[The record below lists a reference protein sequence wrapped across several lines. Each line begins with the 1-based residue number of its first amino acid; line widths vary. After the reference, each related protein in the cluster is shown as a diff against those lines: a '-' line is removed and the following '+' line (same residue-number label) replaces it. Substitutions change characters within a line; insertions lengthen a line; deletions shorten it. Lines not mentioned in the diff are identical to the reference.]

1 MSYQTSIHFDPTAL
15 LIIKNEIDNSIKLV
29 ETAVNTLAEEQALP
43 FGIDDALN
51 QFEQCT
57 QVLKLIDMPHLAQIT
72 QYSAELMRQI
82 MAQPQQIKTSDV
94 IALSEGTTML
104 KRYIEFICL
113 REVKVPQFL
122 IDTLN
127 RLEKALGKPIT
138 KEGQT
143 IQPLLDCITPSFNL
157 PLAPSL
163 EQSQYIHQ
171 LYKLCLNKLIKQAE
185 TPLDLQGIKLVG
197 VYLAGLATNQPSQQ
211 YWQLVNVGLGHIDE
225 LLITEARLRTLI
237 QIETNIGKFLN
248 QPATF
253 QSNIADLADILSI
266 CISQEDDLSQHIR
279 EQLNIGDE
287 LLSDTQLQVL
297 SRHLYGPDYETV
309 HTISQLMTDEMAQI
323 RNEIEYNHQNM
334 SAEKM
339 QELQQ
344 KLNQLAN
351 VFKVLN
357 LNEAAKEL
365 DQQAEKLSQPNTLTD
380 ATSIQQLMNSILASM
395 NSIGILERNYTSS
408 RLQLRVNNMQISLDR
423 LDEAHKALIVETKT
437 LIDTLTQTLSLYAQD
452 PTAHNLE
459 ALPVYLNELSGAA
472 LFLGSSKQQTA
483 LLGAAHFAQYRL
495 SQNESFDA
503 EHVNCILNVV
513 AGLDLLVDNLKNKQ
527 PVLQSMFDVA
537 LSSSQ
542 RLQITAAA

>member
-57 QVLKLIDMPHLAQIT
+57 QVLALIDMPHLSQIT
-72 QYSAELMRQI
+72 QYSAELMRKI

-122 IDTLN
+122 LDTLN
-127 RLEKALGKPIT
+127 RLEKTLGKPIT

-143 IQPLLDCITPSFNL
+143 IQPLLDCITPNFNL
-157 PLAPSL
+157 PQAPSL
-163 EQSQYIHQ
+163 EKSQYIHQ

-197 VYLAGLATNQPSQQ
+197 VYLAGMASNLPSQQ
-211 YWQLVNVGLGHIDE
+211 YWQLVNVGLSHIEE

-237 QIETNIGKFLN
+237 QVETNIGKFLA
-248 QPATF
+248 QQSAY
-253 QSNIADLADILSI
+253 QSNLSDLADILSI
-266 CISQEDDLSQHIR
+266 CISQEDDVSQHIR

-297 SRHLYGPDYETV
+297 SRHLYGPDYETI
-309 HTISQLMTDEMAQI
+309 HTISQLMTNEMAQI

-334 SAEKM
+334 STQKT
-339 QELQQ
+339 QELQL

-365 DQQAEKLSQPNTLTD
+365 IQQAEKLSQSNTLTD
-380 ATSIQQLMNSILASM
+380 VASVQQLMNSILASM

-408 RLQLRVNNMQISLDR
+408 RLQLRVNNMHISLDR
-423 LDEAHKALIVETKT
+423 LDEAHKALLTETKT
-437 LIDTLTQTLSLYAQD
+437 LIETLTQTLSLYVQD
-452 PTAHNLE
+452 PASHSLQ
-459 ALPVYLNELSGAA
+459 ALPEYLKELSGAA
-472 LFLGSSKQQTA
+472 LFLGSSAQQTA
-483 LLGAAHFAQYRL
+483 LLTAANFAQKRL
-495 SQNESFDA
+495 DQNLALDA
-503 EHVNCILNVV
+503 EQVNCILNVV

-542 RLQITAAA
+542 QLQNIAA

>member
-57 QVLKLIDMPHLAQIT
+57 QVLALIDMPHLSQIT
-72 QYSAELMRQI
+72 QYSAELMRKI

-94 IALSEGTTML
+94 VALSEGTTML

-122 IDTLN
+122 LDTLN
-127 RLEKALGKPIT
+127 RLEKTLGKPIT

-143 IQPLLDCITPSFNL
+143 IQPLLDCITPNFNL
-157 PLAPSL
+157 PQAPSL
-163 EQSQYIHQ
+163 EKSQYIHQ

-197 VYLAGLATNQPSQQ
+197 VYLAGMASNLPSQQ
-211 YWQLVNVGLGHIDE
+211 YWQLVNVGLSHIDE

-237 QIETNIGKFLN
+237 QVETNIGKFLA
-248 QPATF
+248 QQSAY
-253 QSNIADLADILSI
+253 QSNLSDLADILSI
-266 CISQEDDLSQHIR
+266 CISQEDDVSQHIR

-297 SRHLYGPDYETV
+297 SRHLYGPDYETI
-309 HTISQLMTDEMAQI
+309 HTISQLMTNEMAQI

-334 SAEKM
+334 STEKT
-339 QELQQ
+339 QELQL

-365 DQQAEKLSQPNTLTD
+365 IQQAEKLSQSNTLTD
-380 ATSIQQLMNSILASM
+380 VASVQQLMNSILASM

-408 RLQLRVNNMQISLDR
+408 RLQLRVNNMHISLDR
-423 LDEAHKALIVETKT
+423 LDEAHKALLTETKT
-437 LIDTLTQTLSLYAQD
+437 LIETLTQTLSLYVQD
-452 PTAHNLE
+452 SASHSLQ
-459 ALPVYLNELSGAA
+459 ALPEYLKELSGAA
-472 LFLGSSKQQTA
+472 LFLGNSAQQTA
-483 LLGAAHFAQYRL
+483 LLTAANFAQNRL
-495 SQNESFDA
+495 NQNLALDA
-503 EHVNCILNVV
+503 EQVNCILNVV

-542 RLQITAAA
+542 QLQNIAA

>member
-57 QVLKLIDMPHLAQIT
+57 QVLALIDMPHLSQIT
-72 QYSAELMRQI
+72 EYSAELMRKI

-94 IALSEGTTML
+94 VALSEGTTML

-122 IDTLN
+122 LDTLN
-127 RLEKALGKPIT
+127 RLEKTLGKPIT

-143 IQPLLDCITPSFNL
+143 IQPLLDCITPNFNL
-157 PLAPSL
+157 PQAPSL

-197 VYLAGLATNQPSQQ
+197 VYLAGMASNLPSQQ
-211 YWQLVNVGLGHIDE
+211 YWQLVNVGLSHIEE

-237 QIETNIGKFLN
+237 QVETNIGKFLA
-248 QPATF
+248 QQSAY
-253 QSNIADLADILSI
+253 QSNLSDLADILSI
-266 CISQEDDLSQHIR
+266 CISQEDDVSQHIR

-297 SRHLYGPDYETV
+297 SRHLYGPDYETI
-309 HTISQLMTDEMAQI
+309 HTISQLMTNEMAQI

-334 SAEKM
+334 STEKT
-339 QELQQ
+339 QELQL

-365 DQQAEKLSQPNTLTD
+365 IQQAEKLSQSNTLTD
-380 ATSIQQLMNSILASM
+380 VASVQQLMNSILASM

-408 RLQLRVNNMQISLDR
+408 RLQLRVNNMHISLDR
-423 LDEAHKALIVETKT
+423 LDEAHKALLTETKT
-437 LIDTLTQTLSLYAQD
+437 LIETLTQTLSLYVQD
-452 PTAHNLE
+452 PASHSLQ
-459 ALPVYLNELSGAA
+459 ALPDYLKELSGAA
-472 LFLGSSKQQTA
+472 LFLGNSAQQTA
-483 LLGAAHFAQYRL
+483 LLTAANFAQNRL
-495 SQNESFDA
+495 NQNLALDA
-503 EHVNCILNVV
+503 EQVNCILNVV

-542 RLQITAAA
+542 QLQNIAA

>member
-57 QVLKLIDMPHLAQIT
+57 QVLALIDMPHLSQIT
-72 QYSAELMRQI
+72 QYSAELMRKI

-94 IALSEGTTML
+94 VALSEGTTML

-122 IDTLN
+122 LDTLN
-127 RLEKALGKPIT
+127 RLEKTLGKPIT

-143 IQPLLDCITPSFNL
+143 IQPLLDCITPNFNL
-157 PLAPSL
+157 PQAPSL
-163 EQSQYIHQ
+163 EKSQYIHQ

-197 VYLAGLATNQPSQQ
+197 VYLAGMASNLPSQQ
-211 YWQLVNVGLGHIDE
+211 YWQLVNVGLSHIEE

-237 QIETNIGKFLN
+237 QVETNIGKFLA
-248 QPATF
+248 QQSAY
-253 QSNIADLADILSI
+253 QSNLSDLADILSI
-266 CISQEDDLSQHIR
+266 CISQEDDVSQHIR

-297 SRHLYGPDYETV
+297 SRHLYGPDYETI
-309 HTISQLMTDEMAQI
+309 HTISQLMTNEMAQI

-334 SAEKM
+334 STQKT
-339 QELQQ
+339 QELQL

-365 DQQAEKLSQPNTLTD
+365 IQQAEKLSQSNTLTD
-380 ATSIQQLMNSILASM
+380 VASVQQLMNSILASM

-408 RLQLRVNNMQISLDR
+408 RLQLRVNNMHISLDR
-423 LDEAHKALIVETKT
+423 LDEAHKALLTETKT
-437 LIDTLTQTLSLYAQD
+437 LIETLTQTLSLYVQD
-452 PTAHNLE
+452 PASHSLQ
-459 ALPVYLNELSGAA
+459 ALPEYLKELSGAA
-472 LFLGSSKQQTA
+472 LFLGSSAQQTA
-483 LLGAAHFAQYRL
+483 LLTAANFAQNRL
-495 SQNESFDA
+495 NQNLALDA
-503 EHVNCILNVV
+503 EQVNCILNVV

-542 RLQITAAA
+542 QLQNIAA

>member
-57 QVLKLIDMPHLAQIT
+57 QVLALIDMPHLSQIT
-72 QYSAELMRQI
+72 KYSAELMRKI

-94 IALSEGTTML
+94 VTLSEGTTML
-104 KRYIEFICL
+104 KRYIEFISL

-122 IDTLN
+122 LDTLN
-127 RLEKALGKPIT
+127 RLEKTLGKPIT

-143 IQPLLDCITPSFNL
+143 IQPLLDCITPNFNL
-157 PLAPSL
+157 PQAPSL
-163 EQSQYIHQ
+163 EKSQYIHQ

-197 VYLAGLATNQPSQQ
+197 VYLASMASNLPSQQ
-211 YWQLVNVGLGHIDE
+211 YWQLVNVGLSHIEE

-237 QIETNIGKFLN
+237 QVETNIGKFLA
-248 QPATF
+248 QQSAY
-253 QSNIADLADILSI
+253 QSNLSDLADILSI
-266 CISQEDDLSQHIR
+266 CISQEDDVSQHIR

-297 SRHLYGPDYETV
+297 SRHLYGPDYETI
-309 HTISQLMTDEMAQI
+309 HTISQLMTNEMAQI

-334 SAEKM
+334 STQKT
-339 QELQQ
+339 QELQL

-365 DQQAEKLSQPNTLTD
+365 IQQAEKLSQSNTLTD
-380 ATSIQQLMNSILASM
+380 VASVQRLMNSILASM

-408 RLQLRVNNMQISLDR
+408 RLQLRVNNMHISLDR
-423 LDEAHKALIVETKT
+423 LDEAHKALLTEIKT
-437 LIDTLTQTLSLYAQD
+437 LIETLTQTLSLYVQD
-452 PTAHNLE
+452 PASHSLQ
-459 ALPVYLNELSGAA
+459 ALPEYLKELSGAA
-472 LFLGSSKQQTA
+472 LFLGSSAQQTA
-483 LLGAAHFAQYRL
+483 LLTAANFAQNRL
-495 SQNESFDA
+495 NQNLALDA
-503 EHVNCILNVV
+503 EQVNCILNVV

-542 RLQITAAA
+542 QLQNIAA

>member
-57 QVLKLIDMPHLAQIT
+57 QVLALIDMPHLSQIT
-72 QYSAELMRQI
+72 EYSAELMRKI

-94 IALSEGTTML
+94 VALSEGTTML

-122 IDTLN
+122 LDTLN
-127 RLEKALGKPIT
+127 RLEKTLGKPIT

-143 IQPLLDCITPSFNL
+143 IQPLLDCITPNFNL
-157 PLAPSL
+157 PQAPSL
-163 EQSQYIHQ
+163 EKSQYIHQ

-197 VYLAGLATNQPSQQ
+197 VYLAGMASNLPSQQ
-211 YWQLVNVGLGHIDE
+211 YWQLVNVGLSHIEE

-237 QIETNIGKFLN
+237 QVETNIGKFLA
-248 QPATF
+248 QQSAY
-253 QSNIADLADILSI
+253 QSNLSDLADILSI
-266 CISQEDDLSQHIR
+266 CISQEDDVSQHIR

-297 SRHLYGPDYETV
+297 SRHLYGPDYETI
-309 HTISQLMTDEMAQI
+309 HTISQLMTNEMAQI

-334 SAEKM
+334 STQKT
-339 QELQQ
+339 QELQL

-365 DQQAEKLSQPNTLTD
+365 IQQAEKLSQSNTLTD
-380 ATSIQQLMNSILASM
+380 VASVQQLMNSILASM

-408 RLQLRVNNMQISLDR
+408 RLQLRVNNMHISLDR
-423 LDEAHKALIVETKT
+423 LDEAHKALLTETKT
-437 LIDTLTQTLSLYAQD
+437 LIETLTQTLSLYVQD
-452 PTAHNLE
+452 PASHSLQ
-459 ALPVYLNELSGAA
+459 ALPEYLKELSGAA
-472 LFLGSSKQQTA
+472 AFLGNSAQQTA
-483 LLGAAHFAQYRL
+483 LLTAANFAQNRL
-495 SQNESFDA
+495 NQNLALDA
-503 EHVNCILNVV
+503 EQVNCILNVV

-542 RLQITAAA
+542 QLQNIAA

>member
-157 PLAPSL
+157 PQAPSL

-185 TPLDLQGIKLVG
+185 TQLDLQGIKLVG

-248 QPATF
+248 QPSTF
-253 QSNIADLADILSI
+253 HSNIADLADILSI

-334 SAEKM
+334 SAEKT

-423 LDEAHKALIVETKT
+423 LDEAHKALIIETKT

-472 LFLGSSKQQTA
+472 LFLGSSTQQTA

>member
-57 QVLKLIDMPHLAQIT
+57 QVLALIDMPHLSQIT
-72 QYSAELMRQI
+72 QYSAELMRKI

-94 IALSEGTTML
+94 VALSEGTTML
-104 KRYIEFICL
+104 KRYIEFISL

-122 IDTLN
+122 LDTLN
-127 RLEKALGKPIT
+127 RLEKTLGKPIT

-143 IQPLLDCITPSFNL
+143 IQPLLECITPNFNL
-157 PLAPSL
+157 PQAPSL
-163 EQSQYIHQ
+163 EKSQYIHQ
-171 LYKLCLNKLIKQAE
+171 LYKLCLNKLIKQTE

-197 VYLAGLATNQPSQQ
+197 VYLAGMASNLPSQQ
-211 YWQLVNVGLGHIDE
+211 YWQLVNVGLSHIEE

-237 QIETNIGKFLN
+237 QVETNIGKFLA
-248 QPATF
+248 QQSAY
-253 QSNIADLADILSI
+253 QSNLSDLADILSI
-266 CISQEDDLSQHIR
+266 CISQEDDVSQHIR

-297 SRHLYGPDYETV
+297 SRHLYGPDYETI
-309 HTISQLMTDEMAQI
+309 HTISQLMTNEMAQI

-334 SAEKM
+334 STEKT
-339 QELQQ
+339 QELQL

-365 DQQAEKLSQPNTLTD
+365 IQQAEKLSQSNTLTD
-380 ATSIQQLMNSILASM
+380 AASVQQLMNSILASM

-408 RLQLRVNNMQISLDR
+408 RLQLRVNNMHISLDR
-423 LDEAHKALIVETKT
+423 LDEAHKALLTETKT
-437 LIDTLTQTLSLYAQD
+437 LIETLTQTLSLYVQD
-452 PTAHNLE
+452 PASHSLQ
-459 ALPVYLNELSGAA
+459 ALPEYLKELSGAA
-472 LFLGSSKQQTA
+472 LFLGSSAQQTA
-483 LLGAAHFAQYRL
+483 LLTAANFAQNRL
-495 SQNESFDA
+495 NQNLALDA
-503 EHVNCILNVV
+503 EQVNCILNVV

-542 RLQITAAA
+542 QLQNIAA

>member
-57 QVLKLIDMPHLAQIT
+57 QVLALIDMPHLSQIT
-72 QYSAELMRQI
+72 EYSAELMRKI

-94 IALSEGTTML
+94 VALSEGTTML
-104 KRYIEFICL
+104 KRYIEFISL

-122 IDTLN
+122 LDTLN
-127 RLEKALGKPIT
+127 RLEKTLGKPIT

-143 IQPLLDCITPSFNL
+143 IQPLLDCITPNFNL
-157 PLAPSL
+157 PQAPSL
-163 EQSQYIHQ
+163 EKSQYIHQ

-197 VYLAGLATNQPSQQ
+197 VYLAGMASNLPSQQ
-211 YWQLVNVGLGHIDE
+211 YWQLVNVGLSHIEE

-237 QIETNIGKFLN
+237 QVETNIGKFLA
-248 QPATF
+248 QQSAY
-253 QSNIADLADILSI
+253 QSNLSDLADILSI
-266 CISQEDDLSQHIR
+266 CISQEDDVSQHIR

-297 SRHLYGPDYETV
+297 SRHLYGPDYETI
-309 HTISQLMTDEMAQI
+309 HTISQLMTNEMAQI

-334 SAEKM
+334 STQKT
-339 QELQQ
+339 QELQL

-365 DQQAEKLSQPNTLTD
+365 IQQAEKLSQSNTLTD
-380 ATSIQQLMNSILASM
+380 VASVQQLMNSILASM

-408 RLQLRVNNMQISLDR
+408 RLQLRVNNMHISLDR
-423 LDEAHKALIVETKT
+423 LDEAHKALLTETKT
-437 LIDTLTQTLSLYAQD
+437 LIETLTQTLSLYVQD
-452 PTAHNLE
+452 PASHSLQ
-459 ALPVYLNELSGAA
+459 ALPEYLKELSGAA
-472 LFLGSSKQQTA
+472 LFLGSSAQQTA
-483 LLGAAHFAQYRL
+483 LLTAANFAQNRL
-495 SQNESFDA
+495 NQNLALDA
-503 EHVNCILNVV
+503 EQVNCILNVV

-542 RLQITAAA
+542 QLQNIAA

>member
-57 QVLKLIDMPHLAQIT
+57 QVLALIDMPHLSQIT
-72 QYSAELMRQI
+72 QYSAELMRKI

-94 IALSEGTTML
+94 VALSEGTTML

-122 IDTLN
+122 LDTLN

-143 IQPLLDCITPSFNL
+143 IQPLLDCITPNFNL
-157 PLAPSL
+157 PQAPSL
-163 EQSQYIHQ
+163 EKSQYIHQ

-197 VYLAGLATNQPSQQ
+197 VYLAGMASNLPSQQ
-211 YWQLVNVGLGHIDE
+211 YWQLVNVGLSHIEE

-237 QIETNIGKFLN
+237 QVETNIGKFLA
-248 QPATF
+248 QQSAY
-253 QSNIADLADILSI
+253 QSNLSDLADILSI
-266 CISQEDDLSQHIR
+266 CISQEDDVSQHIR

-297 SRHLYGPDYETV
+297 SRHLYGPDYETI
-309 HTISQLMTDEMAQI
+309 HTISQLMTNEMAQI

-334 SAEKM
+334 STQKT
-339 QELQQ
+339 QELQL

-365 DQQAEKLSQPNTLTD
+365 IQQAEKLSQSNTLTD
-380 ATSIQQLMNSILASM
+380 VASVQQLMNSILASM

-408 RLQLRVNNMQISLDR
+408 RLQLRVNNMHISLDR
-423 LDEAHKALIVETKT
+423 LDEAHKALLTETKT
-437 LIDTLTQTLSLYAQD
+437 LIETLTQTLSLYVQD
-452 PTAHNLE
+452 PASHSLQ
-459 ALPVYLNELSGAA
+459 ALPEYLKELAGAA
-472 LFLGSSKQQTA
+472 QFLGNSAQQTA
-483 LLGAAHFAQYRL
+483 LLTAANFAQKRL
-495 SQNESFDA
+495 DQNLALDA
-503 EHVNCILNVV
+503 EQVNCILNVV

-542 RLQITAAA
+542 QLQNIAA

>member
-57 QVLKLIDMPHLAQIT
+57 QVLALIDMPHLSQIT
-72 QYSAELMRQI
+72 EYSAELMRKI

-94 IALSEGTTML
+94 VTLSEGTTML
-104 KRYIEFICL
+104 KRYIEFISL

-122 IDTLN
+122 LDTLN

-143 IQPLLDCITPSFNL
+143 IQPLLECITPNFNL
-157 PLAPSL
+157 PQAPSL
-163 EQSQYIHQ
+163 EKSQYIHQ

-197 VYLAGLATNQPSQQ
+197 VYLAGMASNLPSQQ
-211 YWQLVNVGLGHIDE
+211 YWQLVNVGLSHIEE

-237 QIETNIGKFLN
+237 QVETNIGKFLA
-248 QPATF
+248 QPSTY
-253 QSNIADLADILSI
+253 QSNLSDLADILSI
-266 CISQEDDLSQHIR
+266 CISQEDDVSQHIR

-297 SRHLYGPDYETV
+297 SRHLYGPDYETI
-309 HTISQLMTDEMAQI
+309 HTISQLMTNEMAQI

-334 SAEKM
+334 STEKT
-339 QELQQ
+339 QELQL

-365 DQQAEKLSQPNTLTD
+365 IQQAEKLSQSNTLTD
-380 ATSIQQLMNSILASM
+380 VASVQQLMNSILASM

-408 RLQLRVNNMQISLDR
+408 RLQLRVNNMHISLDR
-423 LDEAHKALIVETKT
+423 LDEAHKALLTETKT
-437 LIDTLTQTLSLYAQD
+437 LIETLTQTLSLYVQD
-452 PTAHNLE
+452 PASHSLQ
-459 ALPVYLNELSGAA
+459 ALPEYLKELSGAA
-472 LFLGSSKQQTA
+472 LFLGSSAQQTA
-483 LLGAAHFAQYRL
+483 LLTAANFAQNRL
-495 SQNESFDA
+495 NQNLALDA
-503 EHVNCILNVV
+503 EQVNCILNVV

-542 RLQITAAA
+542 QLQNIAA

>member
-57 QVLKLIDMPHLAQIT
+57 QVLALIDMPHLSQIT
-72 QYSAELMRQI
+72 EYSAELMRKI
-82 MAQPQQIKTSDV
+82 MDQPQQIKTSDV
-94 IALSEGTTML
+94 VALSEGTTML

-122 IDTLN
+122 LDTLN
-127 RLEKALGKPIT
+127 RLEKTLGKPIT

-143 IQPLLDCITPSFNL
+143 IQPLLDCITPNFNL
-157 PLAPSL
+157 PQAPSL
-163 EQSQYIHQ
+163 EKSQYIHQ

-197 VYLAGLATNQPSQQ
+197 VYLAGMASNLPSQQ
-211 YWQLVNVGLGHIDE
+211 YWQLVNVGLSHIDE

-237 QIETNIGKFLN
+237 QVETNIGKFLA
-248 QPATF
+248 QPSAY
-253 QSNIADLADILSI
+253 QSNLSDLADILSI
-266 CISQEDDLSQHIR
+266 CISQEDDVSQHIR

-297 SRHLYGPDYETV
+297 SRHLYGPDYETI
-309 HTISQLMTDEMAQI
+309 HTISQLMTNEMAQI

-334 SAEKM
+334 STQKT
-339 QELQQ
+339 QELQL

-365 DQQAEKLSQPNTLTD
+365 IQQAEKLSQSNTLTD
-380 ATSIQQLMNSILASM
+380 VASVQQLMNSILASM

-408 RLQLRVNNMQISLDR
+408 RLQLRVNNMHISLDR
-423 LDEAHKALIVETKT
+423 LDEAHKALLTETKT
-437 LIDTLTQTLSLYAQD
+437 LIETLTQTLSLYVQD
-452 PTAHNLE
+452 PAAHSLE
-459 ALPVYLNELSGAA
+459 ALPEYLKELAGAA
-472 LFLGSSKQQTA
+472 QFLGNSAQQTA
-483 LLGAAHFAQYRL
+483 LLTAANFAQKRL
-495 SQNESFDA
+495 DQNLALDA
-503 EHVNCILNVV
+503 EQVNCILNVV

-542 RLQITAAA
+542 QLQNIAA

>member
-57 QVLKLIDMPHLAQIT
+57 QVLALIDMPHLSQIT
-72 QYSAELMRQI
+72 QYSAELMRKI

-94 IALSEGTTML
+94 VTLSEGTTML
-104 KRYIEFICL
+104 KRYIEFISL

-122 IDTLN
+122 LDTLN
-127 RLEKALGKPIT
+127 RLEKTLGKPIT

-143 IQPLLDCITPSFNL
+143 IQPLLDCITPNFNL
-157 PLAPSL
+157 PQAPSL
-163 EQSQYIHQ
+163 EKSQYIHQ
-171 LYKLCLNKLIKQAE
+171 LYKLCLNKLIKQTE

-197 VYLAGLATNQPSQQ
+197 VYLAGMASNLPSQQ
-211 YWQLVNVGLGHIDE
+211 YWQLVNVGLSHIDE

-237 QIETNIGKFLN
+237 QVETNIGKFLA
-248 QPATF
+248 QQSAY
-253 QSNIADLADILSI
+253 QSNLSDLADILSI
-266 CISQEDDLSQHIR
+266 CISQEDDVSQHIR

-297 SRHLYGPDYETV
+297 SRHLYGPDYETI
-309 HTISQLMTDEMAQI
+309 HTISQLMTNEMAQI

-334 SAEKM
+334 STEKT
-339 QELQQ
+339 QELQL

-365 DQQAEKLSQPNTLTD
+365 IQQAEKLSQSNTLTD
-380 ATSIQQLMNSILASM
+380 VASVQQLMNSILASM

-408 RLQLRVNNMQISLDR
+408 RLQLRVNNMHISLDR
-423 LDEAHKALIVETKT
+423 LDEAHKALLTETKT
-437 LIDTLTQTLSLYAQD
+437 LIETLTQTLSLYVQD
-452 PTAHNLE
+452 PASHSLQ
-459 ALPVYLNELSGAA
+459 ALPEYLKELSGAA
-472 LFLGSSKQQTA
+472 LFLGSSAQQTA
-483 LLGAAHFAQYRL
+483 LLTAANFAQNRL
-495 SQNESFDA
+495 NQNLALDA
-503 EHVNCILNVV
+503 EQVNCILNVV

-542 RLQITAAA
+542 QLQNIAA

>member
-57 QVLKLIDMPHLAQIT
+57 QVLALIDMPHLSQIT
-72 QYSAELMRQI
+72 KYSAELMRKI

-94 IALSEGTTML
+94 VALSEGTTML
-104 KRYIEFICL
+104 KRYIEFISL

-122 IDTLN
+122 LDTLN
-127 RLEKALGKPIT
+127 RLEKTLGKPIT

-143 IQPLLDCITPSFNL
+143 IQPLLDCITPNFNL
-157 PLAPSL
+157 PQAPSL
-163 EQSQYIHQ
+163 EKSQYIHQ
-171 LYKLCLNKLIKQAE
+171 LYKLCLNKLIKQTE

-197 VYLAGLATNQPSQQ
+197 VYLAGMASNLPSQQ
-211 YWQLVNVGLGHIDE
+211 YWQLVNVGLSHIEE

-237 QIETNIGKFLN
+237 QVETNIGKFLA
-248 QPATF
+248 QQSAY
-253 QSNIADLADILSI
+253 QSNLSDLADILSI
-266 CISQEDDLSQHIR
+266 CISQEDDVSQHIR

-297 SRHLYGPDYETV
+297 SRHLYGPDYETI
-309 HTISQLMTDEMAQI
+309 HTISQLMTNEMAQI

-334 SAEKM
+334 STQKT
-339 QELQQ
+339 QELQL

-365 DQQAEKLSQPNTLTD
+365 IQQAEKLSQSNTLTD
-380 ATSIQQLMNSILASM
+380 VASVQQLMNSILASM

-408 RLQLRVNNMQISLDR
+408 RLQLRVNNMHISLDR
-423 LDEAHKALIVETKT
+423 LDEAHKALLTETKT
-437 LIDTLTQTLSLYAQD
+437 LIETLTQTLSLYVQD
-452 PTAHNLE
+452 PASHSLQ
-459 ALPVYLNELSGAA
+459 ALPEYLKELSGAA
-472 LFLGSSKQQTA
+472 AFLGNSAQQTA
-483 LLGAAHFAQYRL
+483 LLTAANFAQNRL
-495 SQNESFDA
+495 NQNLALDA
-503 EHVNCILNVV
+503 EQVNCILNVV

-542 RLQITAAA
+542 QLQNIAA

>member
-57 QVLKLIDMPHLAQIT
+57 QVLALIDMPHLSQIT
-72 QYSAELMRQI
+72 QYSAELMRKI
-82 MAQPQQIKTSDV
+82 MAQPQQIQTNDV

-122 IDTLN
+122 LDTLN
-127 RLEKALGKPIT
+127 RLEKALGKPLT

-143 IQPLLDCITPSFNL
+143 VQPLLEFITPSFNL
-157 PLAPSL
+157 PQAPSL

-171 LYKLCLNKLIKQAE
+171 LYKLCLNKLIKQSE

-197 VYLAGLATNQPSQQ
+197 VYLAGLANGQPSQQ
-211 YWQLVNVGLGHIDE
+211 YWQLVNVGLSHIDE
-225 LLITEARLRTLI
+225 LSITEARLRTLI
-237 QIETNIGKFLN
+237 QIETNIGKFL
-248 QPATF
+248 A
-253 QSNIADLADILSI
+253 QSTSFKNTIADLADILCI
-266 CISQEDDLSQHIR
+266 CISQEDDVSQHIR
-279 EQLNIGDE
+279 DQLNIGDE

-334 SAEKM
+334 SAEKT

-344 KLNQLAN
+344 KLHQLSN

-357 LNEAAKEL
+357 LNEAAREL
-365 DQQAEKLSQPNTLTD
+365 TQQAEKLSQPNTLTD
-380 ATSIQQLMNSILASM
+380 ATSVQLLMNSILASM

-423 LDEAHKALIVETKT
+423 LDEAHKALLTETKT
-437 LIDTLTQTLSLYAQD
+437 LIDTLTQTLSLYVQD
-452 PTAHNLE
+452 PTAHSLE
-459 ALPVYLNELSGAA
+459 ALPVYLKELAGAA
-472 LFLGSSKQQTA
+472 LFLGSSAQQTA
-483 LLGAAHFAQYRL
+483 LLGATRFAESRL
-495 SQNESFDA
+495 AQNQAFDA
-503 EHVNCILNVV
+503 EQVNCILNVV
-513 AGLDLLVDNLKNKQ
+513 AGLDLLVENLKNKQ

-537 LSSSQ
+537 LSNSQ
-542 RLQITAAA
+542 QLQTLAA

>member
-57 QVLKLIDMPHLAQIT
+57 QVLALIDMPHLSQIT
-72 QYSAELMRQI
+72 QYSAELMRKI
-82 MAQPQQIKTSDV
+82 MAQPQQIQTNDV

-122 IDTLN
+122 LDTLN
-127 RLEKALGKPIT
+127 RLEKALGKPLT

-143 IQPLLDCITPSFNL
+143 VQPLLEFITPSFNL
-157 PLAPSL
+157 PQAPSL

-171 LYKLCLNKLIKQAE
+171 LYKLCLNKLIKQSE

-197 VYLAGLATNQPSQQ
+197 VYLAGLATGQPSQQ
-211 YWQLVNVGLGHIDE
+211 YWQLVNVGLSHIDE
-225 LLITEARLRTLI
+225 LSITEARLRTLI
-237 QIETNIGKFLN
+237 QIETNIGKFL
-248 QPATF
+248 A
-253 QSNIADLADILSI
+253 QSASFKNSIADLADILCI
-266 CISQEDDLSQHIR
+266 CISQEDDVSQHIR
-279 EQLNIGDE
+279 DQLNIGDE

-334 SAEKM
+334 SAEKT

-344 KLNQLAN
+344 KLHQLSN

-357 LNEAAKEL
+357 LNEAAREL
-365 DQQAEKLSQPNTLTD
+365 TQQAEKLSQPNTLTD
-380 ATSIQQLMNSILASM
+380 ATSVQQLMNSILASM

-423 LDEAHKALIVETKT
+423 LDEAHKALLTETKT
-437 LIDTLTQTLSLYAQD
+437 LIDTLTQTLSLYVQD
-452 PTAHNLE
+452 PTAHSLE
-459 ALPVYLNELSGAA
+459 ALPVYLKELSGAA
-472 LFLGSSKQQTA
+472 LFLGSSAQQTA
-483 LLGAAHFAQYRL
+483 LLGAAHFAESRL
-495 SQNESFDA
+495 AQNQPLDA
-503 EHVNCILNVV
+503 EQINCILNVV
-513 AGLDLLVDNLKNKQ
+513 AGLDLLVENLKNKQ

-537 LSSSQ
+537 LSNSQ
-542 RLQITAAA
+542 QLQTIAA

>member
-57 QVLKLIDMPHLAQIT
+57 QVLALIDMPHLSQIT
-72 QYSAELMRQI
+72 QYSAELMRKI

-94 IALSEGTTML
+94 VALSEGTTML
-104 KRYIEFICL
+104 KRYIEFISL

-122 IDTLN
+122 LDTLN
-127 RLEKALGKPIT
+127 RLEKTLGKPIT

-143 IQPLLDCITPSFNL
+143 IQPLLDCITPNFNL
-157 PLAPSL
+157 PQAPSL
-163 EQSQYIHQ
+163 EKFQYIHQ
-171 LYKLCLNKLIKQAE
+171 LYKLCLNKLIKQTE

-197 VYLAGLATNQPSQQ
+197 VYLAGMASNLPSQQ
-211 YWQLVNVGLGHIDE
+211 YWQLVNVGLSHIEE

-237 QIETNIGKFLN
+237 QVETNIGKFLA
-248 QPATF
+248 QQSAY
-253 QSNIADLADILSI
+253 QSNLSDLADILSI
-266 CISQEDDLSQHIR
+266 CISQEDDVSQHIR

-297 SRHLYGPDYETV
+297 SRHLYGPDYETI
-309 HTISQLMTDEMAQI
+309 HTISQLMTNEMAQI

-334 SAEKM
+334 STEKT
-339 QELQQ
+339 QELQL

-365 DQQAEKLSQPNTLTD
+365 IQQAEKLSQSNTLTD
-380 ATSIQQLMNSILASM
+380 VASVQQLMNSILASM

-408 RLQLRVNNMQISLDR
+408 RLQLRVNNMHISLDR
-423 LDEAHKALIVETKT
+423 LDEAHKALLTETKT
-437 LIDTLTQTLSLYAQD
+437 LIETLTQTLSLYVQD
-452 PTAHNLE
+452 PASHSLQ
-459 ALPVYLNELSGAA
+459 ALPEYLKELSGAA
-472 LFLGSSKQQTA
+472 LFLGSSAQQTA
-483 LLGAAHFAQYRL
+483 LLTAANFAQNR
-495 SQNESFDA
+495 SNQNLALDA
-503 EHVNCILNVV
+503 EQVNCILNVV

-542 RLQITAAA
+542 QLQNIAA

>member
-57 QVLKLIDMPHLAQIT
+57 QVLALIDMPHLSQIT
-72 QYSAELMRQI
+72 QYSAELMRKI

-94 IALSEGTTML
+94 VALSEGTTML

-122 IDTLN
+122 LDTLN

-143 IQPLLDCITPSFNL
+143 IQPLLDCITPNFNL
-157 PLAPSL
+157 PQAPSL
-163 EQSQYIHQ
+163 EKSQYIHQ
-171 LYKLCLNKLIKQAE
+171 LYKLCLNKLIKQTE

-197 VYLAGLATNQPSQQ
+197 VYLAGMASNLPSQQ
-211 YWQLVNVGLGHIDE
+211 YWQLVNVGLSHIEE

-237 QIETNIGKFLN
+237 QVETNIGKFLA
-248 QPATF
+248 QQSAY
-253 QSNIADLADILSI
+253 QSNLSDLADILSI
-266 CISQEDDLSQHIR
+266 CISQEDDVSQHIR

-297 SRHLYGPDYETV
+297 SRHLYGPDYETI
-309 HTISQLMTDEMAQI
+309 HTISQLMTNEMAQI

-334 SAEKM
+334 STQKT
-339 QELQQ
+339 QELQL

-365 DQQAEKLSQPNTLTD
+365 IQQAEKLSQSNTLTD
-380 ATSIQQLMNSILASM
+380 VASVQQLMNSILASM

-408 RLQLRVNNMQISLDR
+408 RLQLRVNNMHISLDR
-423 LDEAHKALIVETKT
+423 LDEAHKALLTETKT
-437 LIDTLTQTLSLYAQD
+437 LIETLTQTLSLYVQD
-452 PTAHNLE
+452 PASHSLQ
-459 ALPVYLNELSGAA
+459 ALPDYLKELSGAA
-472 LFLGSSKQQTA
+472 LFLGNSAQQTA
-483 LLGAAHFAQYRL
+483 LLTAANFAQNRL
-495 SQNESFDA
+495 NQNLALDA
-503 EHVNCILNVV
+503 EQVNCILNVV

-542 RLQITAAA
+542 QLQNIAA

>member
-57 QVLKLIDMPHLAQIT
+57 QVLALIDMPHLAQIT

-94 IALSEGTTML
+94 VALSEGTTML

-143 IQPLLDCITPSFNL
+143 LQSLLDFMSPNFNL
-157 PLAPSL
+157 PQAPSL

-171 LYKLCLNKLIKQAE
+171 LYKLCLNKLIKQSE
-185 TPLDLQGIKLVG
+185 SPLDLQGIKLVG
-197 VYLAGLATNQPSQQ
+197 VYLAGLANNLPSQQ

-237 QIETNIGKFLN
+237 QIETNIAKFLA
-248 QPATF
+248 QPTTY
-253 QSNIADLADILSI
+253 QNSIADLADILTI

-279 EQLNIGDE
+279 QQLNIGDE

-309 HTISQLMTDEMAQI
+309 HTISQLMTNEMAQI

-334 SAEKM
+334 SAEKT

-344 KLNQLAN
+344 KLTQLSN

-365 DQQAEKLSQPNTLTD
+365 TQQAEKLSQPNTLTD

-423 LDEAHKALIVETKT
+423 LDEAHRALLTETKT
-437 LIDTLTQTLSLYAQD
+437 LIETLTQTLSLYVQD
-452 PTAHNLE
+452 PTANTLE

-472 LFLGSSKQQTA
+472 LFLGSSAQQTA
-483 LLGAAHFAQYRL
+483 LLGAAHFAQHRL
-495 SQNESFDA
+495 NQNEAIDA
-503 EHVNCILNVV
+503 EQINCILNVV

-542 RLQITAAA
+542 QLQNIAA

>member
-57 QVLKLIDMPHLAQIT
+57 QVLALIDMPHLSQIT
-72 QYSAELMRQI
+72 QYSAELMRKI

-94 IALSEGTTML
+94 VALSEGTTML
-104 KRYIEFICL
+104 KRYIEFISL

-122 IDTLN
+122 LDTLN
-127 RLEKALGKPIT
+127 RLEKTLGKPIT

-143 IQPLLDCITPSFNL
+143 IQPLLDCITPNFNL
-157 PLAPSL
+157 PQAPSL

-197 VYLAGLATNQPSQQ
+197 VYLAGMASNLPSQQ
-211 YWQLVNVGLGHIDE
+211 YWQLVNVGLSHIDE

-237 QIETNIGKFLN
+237 QVETNIGKFLA
-248 QPATF
+248 QPSAY
-253 QSNIADLADILSI
+253 QSNLSDLADILSI
-266 CISQEDDLSQHIR
+266 CISQEDDVSQHIR

-297 SRHLYGPDYETV
+297 SRHLYGPDYETI
-309 HTISQLMTDEMAQI
+309 HTISQLMTNEMAQI

-334 SAEKM
+334 STQKT
-339 QELQQ
+339 QELQL

-365 DQQAEKLSQPNTLTD
+365 IQQAEKLSQSNTLTD
-380 ATSIQQLMNSILASM
+380 VASVQQLMNSILASM

-408 RLQLRVNNMQISLDR
+408 RLQLRVNNMHISLDR
-423 LDEAHKALIVETKT
+423 LDEAHKALLTETKT
-437 LIDTLTQTLSLYAQD
+437 LIETLTQTLSLYVQD
-452 PTAHNLE
+452 PASHSLQ
-459 ALPVYLNELSGAA
+459 ALPEYLKELSGAA
-472 LFLGSSKQQTA
+472 LFLGSAAQQTA
-483 LLGAAHFAQYRL
+483 LLTAANFAQNRL
-495 SQNESFDA
+495 NQNLALDA
-503 EHVNCILNVV
+503 EQVNCILNVV

-542 RLQITAAA
+542 QLQSIAA

>member
-57 QVLKLIDMPHLAQIT
+57 QVLALIDMPHLSQIT
-72 QYSAELMRQI
+72 QYSAELMRKI

-94 IALSEGTTML
+94 VALSEGTTML

-122 IDTLN
+122 LDTLN
-127 RLEKALGKPIT
+127 RLEKTLGKPIT

-143 IQPLLDCITPSFNL
+143 IQPLLDCITPNFNL
-157 PLAPSL
+157 PQAPSL
-163 EQSQYIHQ
+163 EKSQYIHQ
-171 LYKLCLNKLIKQAE
+171 LYKLCLNKLIKQTE

-197 VYLAGLATNQPSQQ
+197 VYLAGMASNLPSQQ
-211 YWQLVNVGLGHIDE
+211 YWQLVNVGLSHIEE

-237 QIETNIGKFLN
+237 QVETNIGKFLA
-248 QPATF
+248 QQSAY
-253 QSNIADLADILSI
+253 QSNLSDLADILSI
-266 CISQEDDLSQHIR
+266 CISQEDDVSQHIR

-297 SRHLYGPDYETV
+297 SRHLYGPDYETI
-309 HTISQLMTDEMAQI
+309 HTISQLMTNEMAQI

-334 SAEKM
+334 STEKT
-339 QELQQ
+339 QELQL

-365 DQQAEKLSQPNTLTD
+365 IQQAEKLSQSNTLTD
-380 ATSIQQLMNSILASM
+380 VASVQQLMNSILASM
-395 NSIGILERNYTSS
+395 NSIGILERSYTSS
-408 RLQLRVNNMQISLDR
+408 RLQLRVNNMHISLDR
-423 LDEAHKALIVETKT
+423 LDEAHKALLTETKT
-437 LIDTLTQTLSLYAQD
+437 LIETLTQTLSLYVQNPA
-452 PTAHNLE
+452 AHSLE
-459 ALPVYLNELSGAA
+459 ALPDYLKELSGAA
-472 LFLGSSKQQTA
+472 AFLGNSAQQTA
-483 LLGAAHFAQYRL
+483 LLTAANFAQNRL
-495 SQNESFDA
+495 NQNLALDA
-503 EHVNCILNVV
+503 EQVNCILNVV

-542 RLQITAAA
+542 QLQNIAA

>member
-57 QVLKLIDMPHLAQIT
+57 QVLALIDMPHLSQIT
-72 QYSAELMRQI
+72 QYSAELMRKI

-94 IALSEGTTML
+94 VALSEGTTML
-104 KRYIEFICL
+104 KRYIEFISL

-122 IDTLN
+122 LDTLN
-127 RLEKALGKPIT
+127 RLEKTLGKPIT

-143 IQPLLDCITPSFNL
+143 IQPLLECITPNFNL
-157 PLAPSL
+157 PQAPSL
-163 EQSQYIHQ
+163 EKSQYIHQ
-171 LYKLCLNKLIKQAE
+171 LYKLCLNKLIKQTE

-197 VYLAGLATNQPSQQ
+197 VYLAGMASNLPSQQ
-211 YWQLVNVGLGHIDE
+211 YWQLVNVGLSHIEE

-237 QIETNIGKFLN
+237 QVETNIGKFLA
-248 QPATF
+248 QQSAY
-253 QSNIADLADILSI
+253 QSNLSDLADILSI
-266 CISQEDDLSQHIR
+266 CISQEDDVSQHIR

-297 SRHLYGPDYETV
+297 SRHLYGPDYETI
-309 HTISQLMTDEMAQI
+309 HTISQLMTNEMAQI

-334 SAEKM
+334 STQKT
-339 QELQQ
+339 QELQL

-365 DQQAEKLSQPNTLTD
+365 IQQAEKLSQSNTLTD
-380 ATSIQQLMNSILASM
+380 VASVQQLMNSILASM

-408 RLQLRVNNMQISLDR
+408 RLQLRVNNMHISLDR
-423 LDEAHKALIVETKT
+423 LDEAHKALLTETKT
-437 LIDTLTQTLSLYAQD
+437 LIETLTQTLSLYVQD
-452 PTAHNLE
+452 PASHSLQ
-459 ALPVYLNELSGAA
+459 ALPEYLKELSGAA
-472 LFLGSSKQQTA
+472 LFLGSSAQQTA
-483 LLGAAHFAQYRL
+483 LLTAANFAQNRL
-495 SQNESFDA
+495 NQNLALDA
-503 EHVNCILNVV
+503 EQVNCILNVV

-542 RLQITAAA
+542 QLQNIAA

>member
-57 QVLKLIDMPHLAQIT
+57 QVLALIDMPHLSQIT
-72 QYSAELMRQI
+72 QYSAELMRKI

-94 IALSEGTTML
+94 VALSEGTTML

-122 IDTLN
+122 LDTLN
-127 RLEKALGKPIT
+127 RLEKTLGKPIT

-143 IQPLLDCITPSFNL
+143 IQPLLECITPNFNL
-157 PLAPSL
+157 PQAPSL
-163 EQSQYIHQ
+163 EKSQYIHQ
-171 LYKLCLNKLIKQAE
+171 LYKLCLNKLIKQTE

-197 VYLAGLATNQPSQQ
+197 VYLAGMASNLPSQQ
-211 YWQLVNVGLGHIDE
+211 YWQLVNVGLSHIEE

-237 QIETNIGKFLN
+237 QVETNIGKFLA
-248 QPATF
+248 QQSAY
-253 QSNIADLADILSI
+253 QSNLSDLADILSI
-266 CISQEDDLSQHIR
+266 CISQEDDVSQHIR

-297 SRHLYGPDYETV
+297 SRHLYGPDYETI
-309 HTISQLMTDEMAQI
+309 HTISQLMTNEMAQI

-334 SAEKM
+334 STQKT
-339 QELQQ
+339 QELQL

-365 DQQAEKLSQPNTLTD
+365 IQQAEKLSQSNTLTD
-380 ATSIQQLMNSILASM
+380 VASVQQLMNSILASM

-408 RLQLRVNNMQISLDR
+408 RLQLRVNNMHISLDR
-423 LDEAHKALIVETKT
+423 LDEAHKALLTETKT
-437 LIDTLTQTLSLYAQD
+437 LIETLTQTLSLYVQD
-452 PTAHNLE
+452 PASHSLQ
-459 ALPVYLNELSGAA
+459 ALPEYLKELSGAA
-472 LFLGSSKQQTA
+472 LFLGSSAQQTA
-483 LLGAAHFAQYRL
+483 LLTAANFAQNRL
-495 SQNESFDA
+495 NQNLALDA
-503 EHVNCILNVV
+503 EQVNCILNVV

-542 RLQITAAA
+542 QLQNIAA

>member
-334 SAEKM
+334 SAEKT

-472 LFLGSSKQQTA
+472 LFLGSSTQQTA